1 MRQDSR
7 GNRVLVK
14 RKRKKTLETV
24 NDSVSVNS
32 YNDRF
37 EITTNNA
44 VKIVKED
51 PKIRKEGENQE
62 QAKREL
68 LQLILI
74 LVLILVTM

>member
-1 MRQDSR
+1 M
-7 GNRVLVK
+7 
-14 RKRKKTLETV
+14 ETV